1 MPIAEGDDLVAFD
14 LLVAAEADVVTALF
28 GCRRRSIAVNDRNIQ
43 AVVLMKLQHRTGKNG
58 VDAAI
63 GYPPPPDAINPRVVN
78 FKTPLAILFDRQFLP
93 LATQIQHPQNVVE
106 DRMQTQLRC
115 RATAADGKM
124 RQDKF
129 FELQNI
135 QLRWNRLPPLISSH
149 SDSPEIWTIT
159 YSGALV
165 ENSAL

>member
-1 MPIAEGDDLVAFD
+1 
-14 LLVAAEADVVTALF
+14 
-28 GCRRRSIAVNDRNIQ
+28 
-43 AVVLMKLQHRTGKNG
+43 
-58 VDAAI
+58 
-63 GYPPPPDAINPRVVN
+63 
-78 FKTPLAILFDRQFLP
+78 
-93 LATQIQHPQNVVE
+93 
-106 DRMQTQLRC
+106 
-115 RATAADGKM
+115 M